1 MTKIEKYD
9 ALKEKGVELKHINNH
24 SSDEIDAL
32 YKQYFDTE
40 GTGTPTPPEQTGSD
54 GDNNTGTTPPESHG
68 SDQDNNSGNKP
79 PEGPKEKVPAKMVLE
94 FATSGWCEEL
104 KMSYRKG
111 VYHPKS
117 KKEYEALKKYA
128 IQEK

>member
-32 YKQYFDTE
+32 YTQYIETDASGNPLE
-40 GTGTPTPPEQTGSD
+40 TPSD
-54 GDNNTGTTPPESHG
+54 GETPDTPA
-68 SDQDNNSGNKP
+68 SGNPLKNP
-79 PEGPKEKVPAKMVLE
+79 LPKARVLE
-94 FATSGWCEEL
+94 FETSGWCEEL

-117 KKEYEALKKYA
+117 EKEYKALKKYA

>member
-1 MTKIEKYD
+1 MTKTEKYD
-9 ALKEKGVELKHINNH
+9 ALKKKGVELKHINNH

-32 YKQYFDTE
+32 YKQHFGSDDGE
-40 GTGTPTPPEQTGSD
+40 VPTPPEQTGSD
-54 GDNNTGTTPPESHG
+54 QGTGNNTPDDTDKDDAS
-68 SDQDNNSGNKP
+68 K
-79 PEGPKEKVPAKMVLE
+79 KVPPKRVLE

-111 VYHPKS
+111 VFHPKS
-117 KKEYEALKKYA
+117 EKEYEALKKYA